1 MTTKLTDLTN
11 LANLANLAV
20 PSSSARLVTEADGA
34 LVLHRLER
42 EARDL
47 RQAFAGDPSI
57 RFVVGLDLV
66 IRRAAI
72 RLRETGRALLHPA
85 GHRRQ
90 PSPTRS

>member
-1 MTTKLTDLTN
+1 MLTN
-11 LANLANLAV
+11 LTA
-20 PSSSARLVTEADGA
+20 PSSPARFVTESDGA
-34 LVLHRLER
+34 LELHRLER

-57 RFVVGLDLV
+57 RFAVGLDLV

>member
-1 MTTKLTDLTN
+1 MLTN
-11 LANLANLAV
+11 LTNLTN
-20 PSSSARLVTEADGA
+20 PSSPARLVTESDGA
-34 LVLHRLER
+34 VELNRLER

-66 IRRAAI
+66 IRRTAI

-85 GHRRQ
+85 APHRRH
-90 PSPTRS
+90 PNPTRS